1 MPNELVQGLLQDLLR
16 PQKGPAPADI
26 MAAISAQNPMAAVAA
41 MQAPQLGQM
50 FGQQFRGLIGGL
62 RGQPAPLTADEAMAA
77 AIRQIA
83 AQPDL
88 MNSSAGMNQ
97 LAKAA
102 SVVGRTAE
110 AMQFS
115 LMASQLKQ
123 EEDARKAGEDAAI
136 TNQGAGLSYIAGLVQ
151 STDNEEIKNSLSALT
166 PLIRPGGLTIDK
178 LPGLANDIFKEHG
191 EEAPSNQGM
200 ASAVTKAYLDGTV
213 LQALPNGETIVR
225 DSTGAIVPPE
235 RRTEVLQQAA
245 LFEQEQAG
253 GAARARAEGTASI
266 ARADKYMEQAGGVR
280 LGLTQID
287 EAVRLLDE
295 GANTGRV
302 AALFPSVRQSTLA
315 LEQLQSEMGL
325 NVVQNTTF
333 GALSEGELSLALA
346 TALPT
351 NLSPPALKDWLLRK
365 KDAQQ
370 KLLRYTENAA
380 AFLYSGGSMADW
392 IKEQSSLQEL
402 QERASEAPETRT
414 LPDGTVVTV
423 RRAG

>member
-370 KLLRYTENAA
+370 KLLR
-380 AFLYSGGSMADW
+380 
-392 IKEQSSLQEL
+392 
-402 QERASEAPETRT
+402 
-414 LPDGTVVTV
+414 
-423 RRAG
+423 